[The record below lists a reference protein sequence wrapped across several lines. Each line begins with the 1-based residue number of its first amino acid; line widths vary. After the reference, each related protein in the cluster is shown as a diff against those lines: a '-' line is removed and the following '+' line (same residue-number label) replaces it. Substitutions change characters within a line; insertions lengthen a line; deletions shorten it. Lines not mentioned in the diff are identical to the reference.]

1 MIKIAQHAFLTK
13 LTDGKNL
20 MDLILLGIILLFL
33 AIFRTDSEIKKK
45 ELRKKQFGK
54 LRILWIIIPYLYFLL
69 MFGSMILEFIYNINC
84 VGYVAVII
92 LVSELISFCIKKRYA
107 K

>member
-1 MIKIAQHAFLTK
+1 MLTK
-13 LTDGKNL
+13 LTDGENL

-33 AIFRTDSEIKKK
+33 AVFRTDSEIKKK

-54 LRILWIIIPYLYFLL
+54 LRILWIIMPYLYFLL
-69 MFGSMILEFIYNINC
+69 MLGGMILEFIYNINC
-84 VGYVAVII
+84 VGYASVII
-92 LVSELISFCIKKRYA
+92 LVLELISFFIKKHCT